1 MAKNEPL
8 VSAQVILRSPA
19 AAAAPGAIRAKN
31 IAAYL
36 PDKGEADQA
45 CAAFGQLGFKTGSLV
60 GTSFSITAPAILF
73 EKVFSVEISQSG
85 KGVTASG
92 HNGVE
97 KTVLPLHVLPGHL
110 AALVQDIVLPVPPGF
125 GPGSY

>member
-1 MAKNEPL
+1 MATNEPL

-19 AAAAPGAIRAKN
+19 AAAAPGAIRAKK

-45 CAAFGQLGFKTGSLV
+45 GTAFRLLGFKTGALV
-60 GTSFSITAPAILF
+60 GTSFSITAPVSLF
-73 EKVFSVEISQSG
+73 EEVFSIEINRSG

-92 HNGVE
+92 HNGIE
-97 KTVLPLHVLPGHL
+97 KTVLPLHVLPGNL
-110 AALVQDIVLPVPPGF
+110 ATLVQDIVLPAPPGF